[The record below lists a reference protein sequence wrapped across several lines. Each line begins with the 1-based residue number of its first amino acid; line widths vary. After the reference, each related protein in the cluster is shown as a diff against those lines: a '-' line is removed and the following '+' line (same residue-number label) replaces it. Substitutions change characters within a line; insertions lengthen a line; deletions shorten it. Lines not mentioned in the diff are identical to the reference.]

1 MRGRLCYCSS
11 LIPSKVPLGEY
22 FEVVVNIGN
31 EFGLYRR
38 DYLKPG
44 ERIFLQCSLR
54 NNADAKYK
62 LVFHAASDSSEN
74 TGSAFSVRD
83 DGRLTLN
90 DRGKV
95 VFRMAIDVNNTTAS
109 NNASQRELMALMVT
123 VHSDSKAA
131 WSLFPVVSL
140 PFDLVGA
147 SQALVE
153 GDIGDLGA
161 HCCRPVEMDGIDRE
175 ILLAESPGNLG
186 TWRNTCPLAGI
197 DCPFVVDTS
206 MLTVLK

>member
-1 MRGRLCYCSS
+1 M
-11 LIPSKVPLGEY
+11 PLGEY

-38 DYLKPG
+38 DYLKQG
-44 ERIFLQCSLR
+44 ERIFLHCSLR
-54 NNADAKYK
+54 NNADAVYK
-62 LVFHAASDSSEN
+62 LVFHSASDTSEN
-74 TGSAFSVRD
+74 AGSEYNVRE

-95 VFRMAIDVNNTTAS
+95 VFRVAVDANSGSET
-109 NNASQRELMALMVT
+109 REHMSLMVT

-140 PFDLVGA
+140 PFDVIEA
-147 SQALVE
+147 SQPLVE
-153 GDIGDLGA
+153 GNIGDLGA

-186 TWRNTCPLAGI
+186 TRTKQTTATCGDQLSTCGGPNSYANTVVYRNNAQALEASSGTR
-197 DCPFVVDTS
+197 VS
-206 MLTVLK
+206 